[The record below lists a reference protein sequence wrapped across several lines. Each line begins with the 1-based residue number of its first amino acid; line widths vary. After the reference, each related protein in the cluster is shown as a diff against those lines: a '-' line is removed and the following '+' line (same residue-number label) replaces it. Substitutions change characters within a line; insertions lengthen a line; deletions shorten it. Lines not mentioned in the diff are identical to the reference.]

1 MFDPVTDEALRIRR
15 RGPPAV
21 VRTVDPTSRTSLIC
35 SVCSREIRPEE
46 EVFWVGE
53 EVHCFQCHSMLEYE
67 LEEERKIDTEAREKG
82 TRWDSEGGE

>member
-21 VRTVDPTSRTSLIC
+21 VRTVDPASRTSLIC

-46 EVFWVGE
+46 KVFWVGE
-53 EVHCFQCHSMLEYE
+53 EVHCFQCHSMLEFE
-67 LEEERKIDTEAREKG
+67 LDKEREVDAEVRDKG
-82 TRWDSEGGE
+82 TRWDGESGE

>member
-21 VRTVDPTSRTSLIC
+21 VRTVDATSRTSLIC
-35 SVCSREIRPEE
+35 NVCSREILPEE
-46 EVFWVGE
+46 EVSWVGE

-67 LEEERKIDTEAREKG
+67 LDEERKIDGKVREKG
-82 TRWDSEGGE
+82 TRWETDSGK